1 MKYDPYIE
9 IDDSKFYKSE
19 IKNLLLSEVK
29 MLISQ
34 CEEQYAER
42 VANWHSK
49 DAIAYFNQIL
59 LSCRSN

>member
-9 IDDSKFYKSE
+9 IDGSKFYKSE

-42 VANWHSK
+42 VANWHSN
-49 DAIAYFNQIL
+49 DAITYFNQIL

>member
-1 MKYDPYIE
+1 MTRE
-9 IDDSKFYKSE
+9 Q
-19 IKNLLLSEVK
+19 LQLQL
-29 MLISQ
+29 Q
-34 CEEQYAER
+34 CEEQYAEC